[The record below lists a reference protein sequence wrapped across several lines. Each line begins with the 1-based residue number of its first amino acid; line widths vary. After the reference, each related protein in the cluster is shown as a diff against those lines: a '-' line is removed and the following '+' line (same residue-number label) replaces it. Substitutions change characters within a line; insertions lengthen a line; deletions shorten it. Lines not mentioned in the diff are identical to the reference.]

1 MPDAAARAT
10 PGDPPALHRALGLPS
25 LVVFGLAYVAPISV
39 YTTYG
44 VAMVLAPGRLGL
56 SYLVATLAMLL
67 TALSYASLARWY
79 PNAGSVHTY
88 ASRGL
93 HPALGFLAGWAIT
106 LDYVMIPVVNFVIG
120 GIFGASLWP
129 SVPAWLWMALALSG
143 VTALN
148 ALGIETTDRSARLV
162 LAFEIAAIAIFIAV
176 AAAKG
181 SGPWLRLDH
190 VPWAG
195 VLSAASIVA
204 ISFLGFDAVTT
215 LAEEAVDPEH
225 DIPRAVVL
233 TCLVAGGLF
242 VAVALAAYRAY
253 PVSSFADVDAAG
265 FTASEAI
272 GGRPLA
278 TLIAVGELV
287 GSFAG
292 ALAGQAGA
300 ARLIFGISRSTGL
313 GRGVLDRLHATR
325 RVPTGAV
332 GVLAVTGTLA
342 FVIGLEQVVSL
353 INFGALS
360 GFLVVHA
367 AAMREGWRRHP
378 QRSVAVWLRHVV
390 VPLAGAGVVATL
402 LWNLSP
408 TALLIGM
415 AWLVVGAVVLWTR
428 GERAMRVPA

>member
-1 MPDAAARAT
+1 MAT
-10 PGDPPALHRALGLPS
+10 APATGSLKRALGLPS

-39 YTTYG
+39 FTTYG
-44 VAMVLAPGRLGL
+44 VAMVLAPGQLGL
-56 SYLVATLAMLL
+56 AYVVATAAMLL
-67 TALSYASLARWY
+67 TALSYASLARWF

-106 LDYVMIPVVNFVIG
+106 LDYVMIPVVNVLIG
-120 GIFGASLWP
+120 GIFGASVLP
-129 SVPAWLWMALALSG
+129 AVPAWAWMAASLAG
-143 VTALN
+143 VTLLN

-162 LAFEIAAIAIFIAV
+162 LAIEIVALLVFVAV
-176 AAAKG
+176 AASKG
-181 SGPWLRLDH
+181 SGPWLRIDA

-195 VLSAASIVA
+195 VFSAASIVA

-215 LAEEAVDPEH
+215 LAEEAVEPLR

-242 VAVALAAYRAY
+242 VVVGLAAYRAY
-253 PVSSFADVDAAG
+253 PVVTFPNLDAAG
-265 FTASEAI
+265 FTAAEAI
-272 GGRPLA
+272 GGAWLA
-278 TLIAVGELV
+278 TLIAAGELV

-300 ARLIFGISRSTGL
+300 ARLIFGMSRSTGL

-325 RVPTGAV
+325 QVPTGAV
-332 GVLAVTGTLA
+332 GLLAVTGTLA

-353 INFGALS
+353 INFGALT

-367 AAMREGWRRHP
+367 AALREGLRRHP
-378 QRSVAVWLRHVV
+378 EGGLRVWLRHAL
-390 VPLAGAGVVATL
+390 VPLLGAGFVATL

-408 TALLIGM
+408 TALLLGTG
-415 AWLVVGAVVLWTR
+415 WLAVGAVVLWAR
-428 GERAMRVPA
+428 GAAATPDPA